1 MVSTYNIS
9 VEESERLPQMWNDL
23 KRILAI
29 YKRSELISV
38 SEKFGYNCYY
48 FNGSYKDT
56 LVNMLGR
63 DPTEHEILMLVDTGT
78 SYVGCGAIC
87 TVDKK
92 NRTFSGKVNTD

>member
-1 MVSTYNIS
+1 MMSTHDLTE
-9 VEESERLPQMWNDL
+9 EESKRLSQTWNDL
-23 KRILAI
+23 KKILAI
-29 YKRSELISV
+29 YKRSELIEV
-38 SEKFGYNCYY
+38 SEKFGYGCYY

-78 SYVGCGAIC
+78 SYIGCGATC
-87 TVDKK
+87 TVNTK